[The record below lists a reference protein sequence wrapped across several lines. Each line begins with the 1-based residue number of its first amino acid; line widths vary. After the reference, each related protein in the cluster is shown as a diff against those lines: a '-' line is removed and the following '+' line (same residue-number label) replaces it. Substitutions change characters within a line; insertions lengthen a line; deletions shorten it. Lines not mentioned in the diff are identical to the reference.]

1 MGARHSMKKT
11 VRLFCF
17 AVILMLVSS
26 IGASLLQSN
35 FGKTEIIPFKIPT
48 ADGRWLSG
56 TIFKPKAA
64 SAENPLPAV
73 VTCHGYLN
81 NSQMQDLNAIEL
93 SRRNMTVI
101 AMDAYGHEKSAD
113 VNAGVM

>member
-35 FGKTEIIPFKIPT
+35 FG
-48 ADGRWLSG
+48 
-56 TIFKPKAA
+56 
-64 SAENPLPAV
+64 ENGNYSV
-73 VTCHGYLN
+73 
-81 NSQMQDLNAIEL
+81 
-93 SRRNMTVI
+93 
-101 AMDAYGHEKSAD
+101 
-113 VNAGVM
+113 